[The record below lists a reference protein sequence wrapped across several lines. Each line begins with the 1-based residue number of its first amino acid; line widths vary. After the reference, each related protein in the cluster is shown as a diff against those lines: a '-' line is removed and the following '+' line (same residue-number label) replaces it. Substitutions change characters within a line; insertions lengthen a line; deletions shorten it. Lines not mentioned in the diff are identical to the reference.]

1 MNWTLGELAE
11 RLRGALEGP
20 TDLPIGRPV
29 TAQTPDPNGLAFAEA
44 DKYLAIAEAS
54 GVGAVL
60 IWPDARAAKVPAIRV
75 KQPRVAWLSL
85 LHACERPYPTHQGV
99 HPSAQISPEATVHP
113 SATIGPYVVV
123 EAGADIG
130 AGVRVFPCCYVG
142 EGCTLGPDT
151 VLFPGAVLYR
161 DVKLGARCIVHAGAV
176 LGADGFG
183 FWWDGTRR
191 VKIPQVGEV
200 RIEDEVEIGANACV
214 DRATAGDTWL
224 GEGVKIDNLVQ
235 IGHNNRIGA
244 HSVLAGLTGLAGSC
258 TVGERV
264 LMGGQVA
271 VRDGVTL
278 GDDVVLAGRT
288 GIMQDVLDPG
298 EYFGTPAHPA
308 REAMRSLLYIH
319 RLHEMN
325 RKIRDL
331 EREIERLKERPN

>member
-11 RLRGALEGP
+11 RLRGTLEGP
-20 TDLPIGRPV
+20 ADLPIVRPV
-29 TAQTPDPNGLAFAEA
+29 TAQTPDPRGLAFAEA

-54 GVGAVL
+54 GVGAIL
-60 IWPDARAAKVPAIRV
+60 IWPEARAAKLPAIRV
-75 KQPRVAWLSL
+75 ERPRFAWLSL
-85 LHACERPYPTHQGV
+85 LQSCERPYPAQEGV
-99 HPSAQISPEATVHP
+99 HPTAQVAPGASIDPTAI
-113 SATIGPYVVV
+113 IGPFAVI
-123 EAGADIG
+123 ETGAVIG
-130 AGVRVFPCCYVG
+130 AGVRVFPWCYVG
-142 EGCTLGPDT
+142 DNCVLGAET

-161 DVKLGARCIVHAGAV
+161 DITLGARCIVHAGAV

-183 FWWDGTRR
+183 FWWDGSRR

-200 RIEDEVEIGANACV
+200 RVEDDVEIGANACV

-258 TVGERV
+258 TIGERV
-264 LMGGQVA
+264 IMGGQVA

-288 GIMQDVLDPG
+288 GIMQDVLAPG
-298 EYFGTPAHPA
+298 EYFGTPAHPV
-308 REAMRSLLYIH
+308 REAMRSLLYVH
-319 RLHEMN
+319 RLHEMS
-325 RKIRDL
+325 RKIKDL
-331 EREIERLKERPN
+331 EREIERLKECLP